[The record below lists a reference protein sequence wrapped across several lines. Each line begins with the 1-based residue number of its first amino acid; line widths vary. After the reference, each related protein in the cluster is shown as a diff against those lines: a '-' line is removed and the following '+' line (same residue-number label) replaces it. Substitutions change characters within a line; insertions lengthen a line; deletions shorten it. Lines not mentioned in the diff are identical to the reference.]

1 MPEDPGLPDAEG
13 RSPTVNVLASR
24 AAAAALSGPQVTP
37 GQWVYRSCAVVATPD
52 NASSPVIVER
62 WATADNTVA
71 AAYQDGQ
78 LEVGPWI
85 WPVDPQGNVRR
96 RPLMQPAVSY
106 SALNSLPGTPDGPRG
121 LLAET
126 PVPGRSGGTQDSL
139 RADRRA
145 LPDIRH
151 ATGDRRAALPGP
163 RCDHRRDSQPA
174 RHRRGR
180 TSPHRLCC
188 RHLAKP
194 EISPTQT
201 PGKSRGTSSLAMD
214 GTSGHPAHGAWPYS
228 ARRSSPRRER
238 ARLSSPHPATYDGH
252 LRRKHA
258 ILSAARCGWSW
269 WLGISCRSIRSW

>member
-24 AAAAALSGPQVTP
+24 AAAAALSGPQVSP

-78 LEVGPWI
+78 LRSAHGYG
-85 WPVDPQGNVRR
+85 QLTRR
-96 RPLMQPAVSY
+96 GTSEGGRSCSRPSATA
-106 SALNSLPGTPDGPRG
+106 ALNSLPGTPDALVA

-126 PVPGRSGGTQDSL
+126 PVPGEAVARRTCL

-151 ATGDRRAALPGP
+151 ATGDHRAALPGP
-163 RCDHRRDSQPA
+163 RCDQRRDSQPA

-180 TSPHRLCC
+180 TSRHRLPAR
-188 RHLAKP
+188 RHRRRKP
-194 EISPTQT
+194 EIIAD
-201 PGKSRGTSSLAMD
+201 PGTWQFQGYQFLGD
-214 GTSGHPAHGAWPYS
+214 GRDVRAPGAW
-228 ARRSSPRRER
+228 
-238 ARLSSPHPATYDGH
+238 GM
-252 LRRKHA
+252 A
-258 ILSAARCGWSW
+258 ILRQALVPAPGTRPPEQPAPSN
-269 WLGISCRSIRSW
+269 L